1 MNNYEK
7 LSEYAKR
14 VGFQYRTVW
23 NWYKAGK
30 IPDAKMINGN
40 IVVLTDDTAQNTQ
53 DKILQAV
60 TYARVSSS
68 ENKANLVTQ
77 SKRLGDFAT
86 ANGYTV
92 LQEVKEIGSG
102 LNDKRPKLKQVFNNK
117 DWDIL
122 VVEHKDRLTRFG
134 FEYLHMLAESQG
146 RKIVVI
152 NQTED
157 ETDDLM
163 TDFVSIITSFC
174 SRLYGLRRSK
184 RKTKKIIK
192 ELENG

>member
-1 MNNYEK
+1 M
-7 LSEYAKR
+7 
-14 VGFQYRTVW
+14 
-23 NWYKAGK
+23 
-30 IPDAKMINGN
+30 
-40 IVVLTDDTAQNTQ
+40 
-53 DKILQAV
+53 
-60 TYARVSSS
+60 
-68 ENKANLVTQ
+68 
-77 SKRLGDFAT
+77 
-86 ANGYTV
+86 
-92 LQEVKEIGSG
+92 KEIGSG